1 MELQQILY
9 SEGAYLLTARLRGV
23 GGGGGL
29 FNLVKT
35 MVSFLRKN

>member
-9 SEGAYLLTARLRGV
+9 SEGAYLLTARLSGV

-29 FNLVKT
+29 I
-35 MVSFLRKN
+35 